1 MTSQSLTP
9 ASETDVVIEELRLVM
24 ADEARSGERLNNL
37 ADEFRTGRDTLQL
50 LAALDSDETEIVSL
64 AVWILAELPLGRY
77 DGDELLGRVRRLTG
91 HRDPA
96 VRFIAV
102 MALFPALDPG
112 DPFTH
117 DLLERLA
124 RDPNEDARKM
134 GRYARK
140 RLLGPE

>member
-1 MTSQSLTP
+1 MTNQSLSH
-9 ASETDVVIEELRLVM
+9 ASGTDVVLEQLRLIM
-24 ADEARSGERLNNL
+24 ADEARSGERLNRL
-37 ADEFRTGRDTLQL
+37 ADEFRRGRDTLQL
-50 LAALDSDETEIVSL
+50 LAALDSDENEVVSL

-96 VRFIAV
+96 VRFGAV
-102 MALFPALDPG
+102 MALFPALDAG

-117 DLLERLA
+117 DLLDRLV
-124 RDPNEDARKM
+124 RDPNEGVRMVAESARE
-134 GRYARK
+134 